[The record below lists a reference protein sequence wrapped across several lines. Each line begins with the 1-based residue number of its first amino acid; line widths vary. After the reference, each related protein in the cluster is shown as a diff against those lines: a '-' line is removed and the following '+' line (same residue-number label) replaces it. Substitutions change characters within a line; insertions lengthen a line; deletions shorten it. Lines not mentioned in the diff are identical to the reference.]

1 MNIDL
6 DLLAYL
12 AGKGVRHLEE
22 SVAGTSYLPR
32 TVRGVGLFLL
42 DRDGN
47 LGVLTAKQQVTYE
60 KFLKPLLF
68 DVPCRG
74 ETGPESCRGNGLIE
88 PDLLLQGFREDDL
101 RCRACRTPRVELST
115 KKEG

>member
-1 MNIDL
+1 MEIDL

-12 AGKGVRHLEE
+12 VGKGMRHIEA
-22 SVAGTSYLPR
+22 SVAGSSYLPR
-32 TVRGVGLFLL
+32 TVRGVGIFLL

-74 ETGPESCRGNGLIE
+74 ETGPESCRGKGLIE
-88 PDLLLQGFREDDL
+88 PDLLLQGFRDDDL
-101 RCRACRTPRVELST
+101 RCRACRAAMVESST